1 VLGTGIMGAPI
12 ARNIAAAGHDVRA
25 WNRTIEKARPLADDG
40 VTVAQSARDAVA
52 GADVILT
59 MLADLEATAAVA
71 EDALAAAEPDAVW
84 LQTATVGVEGIER
97 CGKLADAHRVTLV
110 DAPVLGTRQPAQDR
124 KLVVL
129 ASGPD
134 EAVDRCVPVFEA
146 IGQRTLRVGAAGA
159 GTRLKLALNAWVLA
173 VTAATAETIALTQ
186 GLGLEPQLALDALEG
201 GALDLPYFRT
211 KAKLML
217 EGDFPP
223 SFPLALAAKDA
234 GLVREAAERSG
245 LDLALARALAD
256 RFASA
261 AQAGFGEEDMAAVY
275 RLAAP
280 AARAER

>member
-280 AARAER
+280 AERAER

>member
-234 GLVREAAERSG
+234 SLVREAAERSG